1 MQRPAPH
8 SGVQPIRERIG
19 IMGGTFDPI
28 HMGHLVAGEEVR
40 ARLGL
45 SRVIFMVAGDPPHKS
60 KRVVSDSEDRYS
72 MTELAIA
79 SNPDFSASRLEIDRD
94 GPTYTV
100 DTMLALRR
108 LHPEADLFFI
118 TGADAVFEIIGWDR
132 ADVLADL
139 VTFVGVSRPGYDI
152 SAQREEHDNASSRF
166 QIEFLQIPALAI
178 SSTDLR
184 QRIRAGLPIRYL
196 TPDPVV
202 DYIHAHG
209 LYREAGR

>member
-1 MQRPAPH
+1 MSENGAE
-8 SGVQPIRERIG
+8 PIRERIG

-28 HMGHLVAGEEVR
+28 HIGHLVAGEEVR

-45 SRVIFMVAGDPPHKS
+45 SHVIFMVAGDPPHKS
-60 KRVVSDSEDRYS
+60 RRVVSDSEHRYS
-72 MTELAIA
+72 MTERAIA
-79 SNPDFSASRLEIDRD
+79 SNPDFSASRLEIDRE

-100 DTMLALRR
+100 DTMVALKRI
-108 LHPEADLFFI
+108 HPEADLFFI
-118 TGADAVFEIIGWDR
+118 TGADAVFEIIGWER
-132 ADVLADL
+132 ADLLADL
-139 VTFVGVSRPGYDI
+139 VTFVGVSRPGWDI

-166 QIEFLQIPALAI
+166 KIEFLEIPALAI

-184 QRIRAGLPIRYL
+184 ERIRSGLPIRYL

-209 LYREAGR
+209 LYRGAGR

>member
-1 MQRPAPH
+1 M
-8 SGVQPIRERIG
+8 GVDAARERIG

-28 HMGHLVAGEEVR
+28 HMGHLVAAEEVR

-60 KRVVSDSEDRYS
+60 KRTVSASEDRFS
-72 MTELAIA
+72 MTERAIA
-79 SNPDFSASRLEIDRD
+79 SNPEFSASRLEIDRN

-100 DTMLALRR
+100 DTMLALKR
-108 LHPEADLFFI
+108 LYPDADLFFI

-132 ADVLADL
+132 ADLLADL

-152 SAQREEHDNASSRF
+152 SHQRDEYDIRTSRF
-166 QIEFLQIPALAI
+166 KIVFLEIPALAI

-184 QRIRAGLPIRYL
+184 ERMRSGLPIRYL

-202 DYIHAHG
+202 DYIHEHG
-209 LYREAGR
+209 LYKGAHR